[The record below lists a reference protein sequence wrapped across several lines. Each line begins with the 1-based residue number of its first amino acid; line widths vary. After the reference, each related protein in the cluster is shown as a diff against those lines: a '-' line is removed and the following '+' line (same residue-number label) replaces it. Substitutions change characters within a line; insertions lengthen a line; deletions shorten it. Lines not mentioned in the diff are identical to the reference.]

1 MKKHAELIYSI
12 LLIIFTLYVV
22 LDTFVIE
29 KSYQKVEDNN
39 DTISYNT
46 SDSVTTDSTYKDDD
60 ISITIKEYYENST
73 KIYVADVIVSDPS
86 YLKTAFAKSSYGK
99 NITEK
104 TSTIAN
110 RVGAILAING
120 DYYGVQEKGYVLR
133 NGVIYR
139 NTSVSNKEDLVI
151 YEDGSF
157 EVINESEVT
166 LEELL
171 EKGAYNVLSFG
182 PALVENGNISVD

>member
-1 MKKHAELIYSI
+1 MKKHAELIYNI

-46 SDSVTTDSTYKDDD
+46 SDSVTTDSTYKDDN

-73 KIYVADVIVSDPS
+73 KIYVADVIVNDPS

-104 TSTIAN
+104 TSTIA
-110 RVGAILAING
+110 
-120 DYYGVQEKGYVLR
+120 K
-133 NGVIYR
+133 
-139 NTSVSNKEDLVI
+139 
-151 YEDGSF
+151 
-157 EVINESEVT
+157 
-166 LEELL
+166 
-171 EKGAYNVLSFG
+171 
-182 PALVENGNISVD
+182 